1 MRKWRLAVVTV
12 FGSLAVWLAACTVLL
27 SRVYSTVLYDIVPWL
42 VTGLV
47 CVMPT
52 ILCGKLETPRLSKCR
67 NGCMQLFVFC
77 VSTVLTI
84 IYTVLCMAKVLPA
97 EYIPTNGKMW
107 VFHILTAILVEA
119 VVFWNGMIRI
129 YLTSEQLGIK
139 WRVIGAVCGMIPVV
153 NLVVL
158 GKILR
163 LTMGEIAFENDKV
176 RLNRERNKEQICKT
190 KYPILLVHGIFFRDF
205 KLLNYWGR
213 IPKELET
220 NGVVLF
226 YGNHQ
231 SAASVPACAEELD
244 ARIRE
249 IVTKTGCEKVNVIAH
264 SKGGLDM
271 RYALSELGTDRYVA
285 SLTTINTPHRGC
297 EFADYLLNIVPEKEQ
312 QSVAKAYN
320 AVFRKLGDDSP
331 DFLLGVKDL
340 TASACKA
347 LNDKLHDAQG
357 VLYQSVGSR
366 QNVAGNGRFPLNY
379 TYRLVKYFDGANDGL
394 VGEKSFP
401 WGEDYTYLT
410 VEGKRGISHGDV
422 IDLNRENIPGFD
434 VREFYVKLVHDLK
447 TKGY

>member
-1 MRKWRLAVVTV
+1 
-12 FGSLAVWLAACTVLL
+12 
-27 SRVYSTVLYDIVPWL
+27 
-42 VTGLV
+42 
-47 CVMPT
+47 
-52 ILCGKLETPRLSKCR
+52 
-67 NGCMQLFVFC
+67 
-77 VSTVLTI
+77 
-84 IYTVLCMAKVLPA
+84 
-97 EYIPTNGKMW
+97 
-107 VFHILTAILVEA
+107 
-119 VVFWNGMIRI
+119 
-129 YLTSEQLGIK
+129 
-139 WRVIGAVCGMIPVV
+139 
-153 NLVVL
+153 
-158 GKILR
+158 
-163 LTMGEIAFENDKV
+163 
-176 RLNRERNKEQICKT
+176 
-190 KYPILLVHGIFFRDF
+190 
-205 KLLNYWGR
+205 
-213 IPKELET
+213 
-220 NGVVLF
+220 
-226 YGNHQ
+226 
-231 SAASVPACAEELD
+231 
-244 ARIRE
+244 
-249 IVTKTGCEKVNVIAH
+249 
-264 SKGGLDM
+264 M

-320 AVFRKLGDDSP
+320 AVFKKLGDDSP

-401 WGEDYTYLT
+401 WGADFKYLT

>member
-1 MRKWRLAVVTV
+1 MRKGRLAVVTV
-12 FGSLAVWLAACTVLL
+12 FGSLAVGLAACTVL
-27 SRVYSTVLYDIVPWL
+27 SGRVYNSVLYDIVPWL
-42 VTGLV
+42 VTGMV
-47 CVMPT
+47 CVIPT
-52 ILCGKLETPRLSKCR
+52 VLCGKLETPRLSKCR
-67 NGCMQLFVFC
+67 NGCMQLLVFC

-139 WRVIGAVCGMIPVV
+139 WRGIGAVCGMIPVV

-163 LTMGEIAFENDKV
+163 LTIGEVSFENDKV

-220 NGVVLF
+220 NGAVLF

-231 SAASVPACAEELD
+231 SAASVPACAQELD

-249 IVTKTGCEKVNVIAH
+249 IVAETG
-264 SKGGLDM
+264 
-271 RYALSELGTDRYVA
+271 
-285 SLTTINTPHRGC
+285 
-297 EFADYLLNIVPEKEQ
+297 
-312 QSVAKAYN
+312 
-320 AVFRKLGDDSP
+320 
-331 DFLLGVKDL
+331 
-340 TASACKA
+340 
-347 LNDKLHDAQG
+347 
-357 VLYQSVGSR
+357 
-366 QNVAGNGRFPLNY
+366 
-379 TYRLVKYFDGANDGL
+379 
-394 VGEKSFP
+394 
-401 WGEDYTYLT
+401 
-410 VEGKRGISHGDV
+410 
-422 IDLNRENIPGFD
+422 
-434 VREFYVKLVHDLK
+434 
-447 TKGY
+447 

>member
-1 MRKWRLAVVTV
+1 MRKGRFAVVTG
-12 FGSLAVWLAACTVLL
+12 FGSLAVGMAACTVLL
-27 SRVYSTVLYDIVPWL
+27 SRVYNSVLYYIISWA
-42 VTGLV
+42 VTGMI
-47 CVMPT
+47 CIAPT
-52 ILCGKLETPRLSKCR
+52 VLCGKLELPRLGKCR

-77 VSTVLTI
+77 ISTVFTI
-84 IYTVLCMAKVLPA
+84 LYTILCIGNVLPA
-97 EYIPTNGKMW
+97 AYIPTKGRTW
-107 VFHILTAILVEA
+107 IFHILTAILVEA

-139 WRVIGAVCGMIPVV
+139 WRVLGAICGMIPIV
-153 NLVVL
+153 NLIVL
-158 GKILR
+158 GKLLR
-163 LTMGEIAFENDKV
+163 LTMAEVSFENEKA
-176 RLNRERNKEQICKT
+176 RLNRERRNEQICKT

-205 KLLNYWGR
+205 KLVNYWGR
-213 IPKELET
+213 IPKELES
-220 NGVVLF
+220 NGATIF

-231 SAASVPACAEELD
+231 SAASISACAQELD
-244 ARIRE
+244 ARIRQ
-249 IVTKTGCEKVNVIAH
+249 IVAETGCEKVNVIAH
-264 SKGGLDM
+264 SKGGLDV
-271 RYALSELGTDRYVA
+271 RYALSELGTDKYVA

-312 QSVAKAYN
+312 CGVARAYN
-320 AVFRKLGDDSP
+320 AVFKKLGDDSP
-331 DFLLGVKDL
+331 DFLLGVKNL

-347 LNDKLHDAQG
+347 LNDKLHDAKD

-394 VGEKSFP
+394 VGENSFP
-401 WGEDYTYLT
+401 WGNSFEYLT

-447 TKGY
+447 TRGY